1 MEAIARPSWE
11 VRRSLSPRAV
21 VVCVDDDPA
30 ILRSYGR
37 LLRNEPY
44 DLILFDDPGKALDRI
59 ARADVDLVLSDER
72 MPGMNGTT
80 LLEEVARRSPRTCCA
95 LVTAYPEGRTT
106 SARILR
112 LIGKPWD
119 DQDLKEAIRDLLCD
133 RS

>member
-1 MEAIARPSWE
+1 MAAIAPASQE
-11 VRRSLSPRAV
+11 IPRSSSSRAV

-44 DLILFDDPGKALDRI
+44 DLIMFEDPEKALDRI

-72 MPGMNGTT
+72 MPRMNGTT
-80 LLEEVARRSPRTCCA
+80 LIEEVGRRSPRTCCA
-95 LVTAYPEGRTT
+95 LVTAYPECRTT